1 MLGVAGYSGEF
12 LPLRSLSDLGVRSE
26 ASEKSSPLFR
36 HFEAHSDDYV
46 MKYSSGTNIRE
57 SPVGVKRWDALN
69 KNGGTMGRFSTATR
83 PLGWGKYDSKDGGA
97 RAKQEDRA
105 ERNAEGSCRVES
117 A

>member
-1 MLGVAGYSGEF
+1 
-12 LPLRSLSDLGVRSE
+12 
-26 ASEKSSPLFR
+26 
-36 HFEAHSDDYV
+36 
-46 MKYSSGTNIRE
+46 MKYSSGTNIRESPEGVKRRDALNKYSSGANIRE

-83 PLGWGKYDSKDGGA
+83 PQGWGKYDSKDGGA